1 MAAREKPKPFTTFGI
16 DIGTETKFVQVPTA
30 IKDVFADEAQMPEGN
45 ETASTTNIA
54 NVALLLF
61 AEYID
66 AATTMSEACGGG
78 GGSKPESG
86 WGKND
91 DEDDLAYARRCLRMA
106 HSMCKPKP
114 RYRRG
119 R

>member
-54 NVALLLF
+54 NVLLLHWSLRSL
-61 AEYID
+61 D
-66 AATTMSEACGGG
+66 RDHHACRQLCRLVQAMND
-78 GGSKPESG
+78 KPTDHRL
-86 WGKND
+86 N
-91 DEDDLAYARRCLRMA
+91 A
-106 HSMCKPKP
+106 HSQSVIHWKIAAYKLT
-114 RYRRG
+114 
-119 R
+119 